1 MPPKGRKAEPQ
12 AEDDGVPRCHWAA
25 HPCTERS
32 RAYHD
37 DVWGTPLRDD
47 AELFEVLSLCSQQCG
62 LSWRVIWNK
71 RAEYRQAF
79 HNFDLQQVAAMDDA
93 SIRAL
98 VDSPLGVIHNY
109 NKLNAIVH
117 NARLCAAI
125 AKRRT
130 GGLTEFLWSFTGGS
144 PAINTRRFAPG
155 GEASWVGRKP
165 GDAAGPAAVHPA
177 SELMAAALKKEG
189 FKFLGAITLTAF
201 MQQVSITT
209 RTRSHVLVC
218 AMSGGECARVCMIC
232 PCRLA

>member
-1 MPPKGRKAEPQ
+1 MPKKGRKTAVEPQ
-12 AEDDGVPRCHWAA
+12 AKDDGVPRCHWAA
-25 HPCTERS
+25 HPCTQRS

-37 DVWGTPLRDD
+37 DVWGVPLRDD
-47 AELFEVLSLCSQQCG
+47 AALFEVLSLCSQQCG

-71 RAEYRQAF
+71 RADYRQAF
-79 HNFDLQQVAAMDDA
+79 HNFDMRQLAAMDEL
-93 SIRAL
+93 SVRAL

-125 AKRRT
+125 AKRYK

-144 PAINTRRFAPG
+144 AAVNTRRFVPG

-165 GDAAGPAAVHPA
+165 SDATGPAAVHPA
-177 SELMAAALKKEG
+177 SECMAAALKAEG

-201 MQQVSITT
+201 MQQVGTVKL
-209 RTRSHVLVC
+209 R
-218 AMSGGECARVCMIC
+218 M
-232 PCRLA
+232 RLCQD